1 MRLKP
6 MTGSTALTPALIL
19 VTTIVL
25 SGCAASGTAT
35 GTAIDRL
42 KPDAEAHARALT
54 GDAMA
59 EARETGLTL
68 LARLGA
74 LAGW

>member
-1 MRLKP
+1 VPKL
-6 MTGSTALTPALIL
+6 ALTLMMTSA
-19 VTTIVL
+19 L
-25 SGCAASGTAT
+25 SGCLGSGGAT
-35 GTAIDRL
+35 GQAIDRL
-42 KPDAEAHARALT
+42 RPDAEAHARALT
-54 GDAMA
+54 GDDMA

>member
-1 MRLKP
+1 MRLKH
-6 MTGSTALTPALIL
+6 MTGSTARTLALIL

-25 SGCAASGTAT
+25 SACVASGTAT
-35 GTAIDRL
+35 GTAIDRI

-54 GDAMA
+54 GDDMA